1 MDGEEFLECLNN
13 NLGCFM
19 EEFLDSKPSGVIVCD
34 NEVDFSV
41 QLKQIGGNPFPWTRR
56 LT

>member
-13 NLGCFM
+13 NLGCFIA
-19 EEFLDSKPSGVIVCD
+19 EFLDFKPSGVIVCV
-34 NEVDFSV
+34 NGVDF
-41 QLKQIGGNPFPWTRR
+41 QTDRWQFFPMDEKERR